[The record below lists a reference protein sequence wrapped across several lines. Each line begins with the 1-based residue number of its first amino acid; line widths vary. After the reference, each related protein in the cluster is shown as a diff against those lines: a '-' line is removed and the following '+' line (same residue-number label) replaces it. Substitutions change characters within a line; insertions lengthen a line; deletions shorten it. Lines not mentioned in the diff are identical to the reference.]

1 VVVDNTEALIDVVNQ
16 WETFEQLL
24 LTCLYE
30 FFKGLPW
37 TRKVKIFQRP
47 FRVLFSLNCRV
58 LDETLLGLRH
68 QEIALYF

>member
-1 VVVDNTEALIDVVNQ
+1 VVVYDTEALIVVVNQ

-37 TRKVKIFQRP
+37 TRKAEIFQRP
-47 FRVLFSLNCRV
+47 FRVLFSLNRRV
-58 LDETLLGLRH
+58 LDETF
-68 QEIALYF
+68 IAQPG